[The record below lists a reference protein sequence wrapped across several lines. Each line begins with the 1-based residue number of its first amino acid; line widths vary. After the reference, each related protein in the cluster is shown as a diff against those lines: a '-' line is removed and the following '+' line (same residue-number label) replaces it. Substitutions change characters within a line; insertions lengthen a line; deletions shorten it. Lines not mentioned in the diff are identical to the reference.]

1 MKVSVAIL
9 AAASGAEA
17 FWRME
22 CRGTLAV
29 ARLDPLVNFGEPA
42 AHAHSIHGS
51 SGFSEKADFD
61 DLINAEC
68 TSCAVT
74 QDMSAYWTPSLY
86 FQHANGS
93 FELVP
98 QVGGLLSY
106 YFLFKDAANPDKGV
120 KAFPPGFRMIAG
132 DAARRNYSIAGTNV
146 KDVDPEKSS
155 WAKLGQ
161 TSQADLT
168 QRAIG
173 FNCLN
178 YGIAPEGTLY
188 RHYMPD
194 KDYLDANCA
203 DGIRAEIMFPS
214 CWNGKDLDSENHR
227 SHMAYPDLVMNGNCP
242 KGFETKVPGLM
253 YETIWATQAF
263 KGMPGKFVFANGD
276 VQGFGYHADFMTG
289 WDEDFL
295 QEAVNTCTS
304 DTGRIQ
310 DCPIFNIQS
319 EDDQRQCTFKK
330 SNWLVKLFSGT
341 LNEKCE
347 GVIGDSLPGNV
358 PIAYGPEPAN
368 APKAAS
374 HTTPIEVPTATYSQG
389 AEVTNGDYMPGGI
402 FKAAAKVG
410 TSLPQGDAPAV
421 SSTTLI
427 SIAKPSSVVPS
438 SITSALPVIT
448 EAPVAAA
455 AEDDEFTA
463 IRTEYVT
470 KDGVVSM
477 IIVKE
482 ALEYVTVTTTT
493 VTAVQTVQARQFS
506 QHMQRHRVRH
516 AAGHRA

>member
-9 AAASGAEA
+9 AVAGGAEA

-29 ARLDPLVNFGEPA
+29 GRIDPLLNYGEPA
-42 AHAHSIHGS
+42 AHVHSIHGS
-51 SGFSEKADFD
+51 SGFSDKAGFE
-61 DLINAEC
+61 DLVGADC

-106 YFLFKDAANPDKGV
+106 YFLFKDAANPNSGI
-120 KAFPPGFRMIAG
+120 KAFPPGFGMLAG
-132 DAARRNYSIAGTNV
+132 DAARRNYTIAGSNV
-146 KDVDPEKSS
+146 KDVDPEKSA
-155 WAKLGQ
+155 WASLGQ

-178 YGIAPEGTLY
+178 YNKPPEGTLY

-214 CWNGKDLDSENHR
+214 CWNGKDLDSDDHR

-242 KGFETKVPGLM
+242 KGFETKLPGLM
-253 YETIWATQAF
+253 YETIWATNAF
-263 KGMPGKFVFANGD
+263 VGKPGQFVFSNGD
-276 VQGFGYHADFMTG
+276 VQGFGYHADFMNG

-295 QEAVNTCTS
+295 QQAVETCTNDS
-304 DTGRIQ
+304 GKIQ

-319 EDDQRQCTFKK
+319 EDVQRKCTFEK
-330 SNWLVKLFSGT
+330 SDSLVKLFQGP
-341 LNEKCE
+341 LNEKVT
-347 GVIGDSLPGNV
+347 GVVGDSLPGNV

-368 APKAAS
+368 GHKTAS
-374 HTTPIEVPTATYSQG
+374 HTTLVEVPTATYSQG
-389 AEVTNGDYMPGGI
+389 ATVTNGDYKPGGI
-402 FKAAAKVG
+402 FKAAKVA
-410 TSLPQGDAPAV
+410 TSAAGSAV
-421 SSTTLI
+421 DSIVSTTTLV

-438 SITSALPVIT
+438 STTEASSVIT
-448 EAPVAAA
+448 EAPSVVAE
-455 AEDDEFTA
+455 EDGEFTA
-463 IRTEYVT
+463 IRTEYIT
-470 KDGVVSM
+470 NGNVVSM
-477 IIVKE
+477 VVIKE

-493 VTAVQTVQARQFS
+493 VTAVQTVQARQYS
-506 QHMQRHRVRH
+506 QHLHRHKVRH
-516 AAGHRA
+516 AANHRA